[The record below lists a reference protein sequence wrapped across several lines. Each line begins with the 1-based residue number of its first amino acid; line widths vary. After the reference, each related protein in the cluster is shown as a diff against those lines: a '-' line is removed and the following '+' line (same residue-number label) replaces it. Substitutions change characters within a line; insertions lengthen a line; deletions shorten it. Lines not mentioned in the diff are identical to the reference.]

1 MPTKTESKQL
11 ENQHPHEDNAT
22 QYTPRTP
29 TSHVQEG
36 QFIPSRPAPK
46 PPSTPLS
53 SMSVSHKTPSSQ
65 SLPRSDSQSDIRS
78 STPKSHQ
85 DVSPSKIKIRSISSK
100 SLKSMR
106 SRKVGISLLILH
118 LLLHHHHYL
127 QFLNQSRIR
136 HLCQVN

>member
-78 STPKSHQ
+78 STLNHIKMFHQ
-85 DVSPSKIKIRSISSK
+85 ARSKF
-100 SLKSMR
+100 
-106 SRKVGISLLILH
+106 V
-118 LLLHHHHYL
+118 
-127 QFLNQSRIR
+127 QFRQN
-136 HLCQVN
+136 H